1 MILKHFHFKCFRRF
15 FKVKYFLFFK
25 IDLRNLKTSFKK
37 LTTCSTDLLL
47 FFIDIEII
55 KANENHINIS
65 HEKYKYIDS
74 CFEASNGELNEI
86 NNSNL

>member
-1 MILKHFHFKCFRRF
+1 MDMTLKHFHFKCFGRF
-15 FKVKYFLFFK
+15 FKVRYFLFFRTV
-25 IDLRNLKTSFKK
+25 LRNLKTSFKN

-47 FFIDIEII
+47 FFIEIEII

-74 CFEASNGELNEI
+74 YFEASHG
-86 NNSNL
+86 